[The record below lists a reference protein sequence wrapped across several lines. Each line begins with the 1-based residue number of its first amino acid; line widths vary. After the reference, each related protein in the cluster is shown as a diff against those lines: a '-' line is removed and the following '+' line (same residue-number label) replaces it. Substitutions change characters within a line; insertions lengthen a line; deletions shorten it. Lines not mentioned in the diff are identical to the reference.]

1 MIRPLFSSPMK
12 KQYRRRGTVHPSPP
26 ISDHLSFLPAA
37 ILTLAAALTSEDRE
51 VLAYLISSADK
62 NYSGHRGKSSQQKLT
77 TTPSAKV
84 GSDHPPSF
92 SCGCFRCYTRYW
104 VRWDSSPNREVI
116 HEIIEAYEEK
126 LAETKTGKK
135 NKKERKKRNEGI
147 ESEGRLIEEKGRLTE
162 SEAAGDGG
170 GGGGGEEAAEKGAVR
185 KIVKFIGETIWG
197 GYFMS

>member
-1 MIRPLFSSPMK
+1 MK

-37 ILTLAAALTSEDRE
+37 ILTLAAALTSEDRQ

-62 NYSGHRGKSSQQKLT
+62 NYSGHRGKCSQQKPT
-77 TTPSAKV
+77 TTPSAKF
-84 GSDHPPSF
+84 GSDHSPAF

-126 LAETKTGKK
+126 LAETQKGKR
-135 NKKERKKRNEGI
+135 NRKERKKRNG
-147 ESEGRLIEEKGRLTE
+147 GRLIEEKGRLTE
-162 SEAAGDGG
+162 SEGAGD

>member
-1 MIRPLFSSPMK
+1 MDRREEERSTHRRQSPTTS
-12 KQYRRRGTVHPSPP
+12 R
-26 ISDHLSFLPAA
+26 FLPAA
-37 ILTLAAALTSEDRE
+37 ILTLAAALTSEDRQ

-62 NYSGHRGKSSQQKLT
+62 NYSGHRGKCSQQKPT
-77 TTPSAKV
+77 TTPSAKF
-84 GSDHPPSF
+84 GSDHSPAF

-126 LAETKTGKK
+126 LAETQKGKR

-147 ESEGRLIEEKGRLTE
+147 EEKGRLIEEKGRLTE
-162 SEAAGDGG
+162 ESEGAGD
-170 GGGGGEEAAEKGAVR
+170 GGEEAAEKGAVR